1 MAESEIRKIEVGL
14 INSSFEVSANPSQAG
29 VWSLECEIRTED
41 ADSIIQEIKVNDI
54 SLAGTVVSEEIS
66 VDIDS
71 DKVNVMDLDVNVTVD
86 GVNSSIVESQVVP
99 YSKIITLSGTSAESV
114 NEKRYASSAW
124 SAKKIYDLT
133 SSVDVKVDS
142 LSERI
147 ENIEAGGAGI
157 SKEIEERLKRL
168 EELSFFERYDD
179 STIKTKFNLFSEREI
194 SSSGLNKGTGGSGE
208 GGGSETLDGLLDV
221 MLITPKEDDVLIY
234 NGTHWVNKAKSS
246 IAPELDLTV
255 YLLKTEA
262 ERTYAKKSDISS
274 FITADALSPLKSD
287 IQSINGAVAS
297 LSGEIVSIAGNVSAL
312 SKSTE
317 NISGELDDVKEDVK
331 TLDEGYATV
340 TGDITSINESLE
352 QINSSL
358 NNFQKVF
365 KFFHLTDDEQSV
377 YTTLNFYSEKEI
389 SSHGLSIGRGGG
401 ASVVTFDD
409 IIGVSL
415 SDKKSGDVLVYNG
428 THWVNIPQ
436 STLVPDIDLSGY
448 ATKTFVEE
456 HDSAL
461 ERSILSDVANTYAT
475 TTYVDNKDKALQEAI
490 DLINDWFVLEDGVL
504 HTKYNIASD
513 LEISAYGINKGTGG
527 GGGSSFSRLDS
538 WSDYD
543 KSKAGYVLSALLG
556 YDLHTRIIALENAE
570 VDLSDYYT
578 KSQTDAK
585 ISSAISGINFAPYAT
600 KEELNNAISGIDFT
614 PYATTKWVE
623 DKKYITAEALSPY
636 ATTYELND
644 VDKRVTTL
652 EGAGYATVKYVDT
665 SISKIDF
672 SPYAKSNDVAKTYAT
687 KTELSSSI
695 EDLNVSQYA
704 KSTEVANTYATKK
717 ELSSAIAGIDF
728 APYAT
733 KKELSSAIE
742 GLNISQ
748 YAKAEDVA
756 DTYAT
761 KTALSQLQGAHDT
774 LRGEFNDLNA
784 LLSSDTS
791 GYINTWQ
798 EVVAFLDGYKDED
811 DLAAILSGMQS
822 DINSR
827 HKTSEFNDW
836 VEKTYNPLATRVG
849 TVESGVASNLS
860 AINGLTTRVGK
871 NETSIKDLEKRLGLF
886 EQVIHIDTENEV
898 IGVDYDFYSAHE
910 ISSHGL
916 NKGEGGGGG
925 SSYSRLD
932 TWDGYDSAK
941 AGYVLSAGL
950 GHGLKISI
958 EELQGYN
965 LNGRIQTIEN
975 SYISKNAGGV
985 INGGLVVTSLAIS
998 GGRATQFVKADGSLD
1013 STTYLSGITS
1023 AMVVSALGYTPFNTA
1038 SFTKDNIKST
1048 LGISDWAMASSKPS
1062 YKTSEITEETNLFF
1076 TNSRAISAV
1085 SGSYIAAKSSSGY
1098 DVDACYDAGL
1108 YMVKSG
1114 SNVPSGSNY
1123 GALLSLPYRK
1133 AKGNSIPDF
1142 GTQIFLPN
1150 GDDDTNPND
1159 MYFRTSL
1166 SGSWNNWQMVLTTSN
1181 LTKQLVIDALDYT
1194 PYDSS
1199 NPSGFITSAALSG
1212 YLPLSGGYMEVG
1224 KAIRWN
1230 TQSGKTPYLGQYATD
1245 GSFLISIEGT
1255 STNYGLVLGGT
1266 SGNLLWKGQR
1276 VLDASNYTTYV
1287 QTAGDTRYLKLA
1299 GGTLTG
1305 ALTTTSVVTPSIS
1318 TSELLSIT
1326 APAIVLYGK
1335 TTAEGELQVTE
1346 ALSALATLDVS
1357 NALTVGGWAKFNSG
1371 ASVEG
1376 GNLVTKYDISVN
1388 KGKQIFWT
1396 DTNSV
1401 KHGITYDES
1410 AGAFKVDGKYIATG
1424 SGASLSWG
1432 EITGKPTVL
1441 DFGGTSSQ
1449 FLKADGSLDSTS
1461 YLSTSGGTI
1470 GGISSDILTLDTSSP
1485 YDESRLIIKHNGAN
1499 KTFFG
1504 WSDIGSYLYNATS
1517 GCWIGIKDDGTPN
1530 YNNYTL
1536 IHSGN
1541 IGSQSVSYATS
1552 SACVTGSTLKE
1563 EPINTLTVW
1572 ETWGNADNEL
1582 NLGQY
1587 SYGVQLNSP
1596 DSYYGFLLGAEAGTG
1611 TLSFNVRNSN
1621 VWGGWKTLIHSGN
1634 ILNYAVGH
1642 NNHISLENEV
1652 NVLGYGYADGGWT
1665 ASGSAFIVGASKDWR
1680 MAFQGY
1686 TDHDLKFNYCAGGTW
1701 GTWRKIAF
1709 TDSDITGNAA
1719 TATKLIDNTAY
1730 TAWGNT
1736 FFQNGKPIQVD
1747 SNYLFLNPTG
1757 SGIYFGRNVV
1767 SWHDKGDWKK
1777 TIFYF
1782 NEHGGVTYG
1791 EGDIAEDKYKL
1802 VVSGNTHLGIT
1813 FNEKVTVGD
1822 TYWGIRA
1829 YRHDSIESCIQS
1841 GVHDGSSNFPLC
1853 LNPNGGI
1860 VRIGTMTENG
1870 TYAALQVGGSL
1881 SAGGMLT
1888 IQSGYDGKIVLDNN
1902 DSESKWQYISFC
1914 QNGERYGDL
1923 GTFGNNDLK
1932 WRTADD
1938 KYDTLIH
1945 SGNIAYQSVANA
1957 AEATH
1962 ATSADYAVTA
1972 SSASKAVFAD
1982 GTTYLSDHTDI
1993 IYFGSNGFPKRNID
2007 IIAHQIQLRVGST
2020 STIQT
2025 GFIINQSGKVGIGTT
2040 NPKEKLHVDGV
2051 IRAKDN
2057 VLTIGTHGGY
2067 ALYGGVREGEA
2078 FSLET
2083 YNTDAS
2089 WQAWAI
2095 RVTMNGAVTLAND
2108 LTIKGSLSAGATS
2121 LSSLTVSGDTA
2132 LGNVSASHVHGNG
2145 SILYIGN
2152 STNASYVVL
2161 YEDMRGSTDMWRIT
2175 RSGNAN
2181 MTSLA
2186 LTSNASITGTLGVTG
2201 DVTVNNVTING
2212 TLGVNQT
2219 AFFKA
2224 IQPLSNNAYVLGE
2237 SYARWQTIYGQN
2249 LDIAGTSTM
2258 NTIKIKSGQS
2268 IQFEDANGALHTLR
2282 YDSSKEAFVFEG
2294 NVHAT
2299 QEMSAHKLNA

>member
-142 LSERI
+142 LSERV
-147 ENIEAGGAGI
+147 ENIEVGGAGI
-157 SKEIEERLKRL
+157 SKEIEDRLKRL

-208 GGGSETLDGLLDV
+208 GGGSETLDGLIDV

-600 KEELNNAISGIDFT
+600 KEELNNAISGIDLT

-623 DKKYITAEALSPY
+623 DKKYITAAALSPY
-636 ATTYELND
+636 ATTDELND
-644 VDKRVTTL
+644 VDVRVANL
-652 EGAGYATVKYVDT
+652 EKAGYATVKYVDT
-665 SISKIDF
+665 AISKIDL

-695 EDLNVSQYA
+695 EDLNISQYA
-704 KSTEVANTYATKK
+704 KSSDVANTYATKQ
-717 ELSSAIAGIDF
+717 ELSTAIAGIDF
-728 APYAT
+728 TPYAT

-774 LRGEFNDLNA
+774 LRGEFDVLNA

-811 DLAAILSGMQS
+811 DLAAILSRMQS
-822 DINSR
+822 DIDSR
-827 HKTSEFNDW
+827 YKTDDFTNW
-836 VEKTYNPLATRVG
+836 VDKTYNPLATRVG

-886 EQVIHIDTENEV
+886 EQVINIDTENKTV
-898 IGVDYDFYSAHE
+898 GVDYDFYSAHE

-925 SSYSRLD
+925 SAYSRLD

-941 AGYVLSAGL
+941 AGYALSAGL

-1023 AMVVSALGYTPFNTA
+1023 AMVASALGYTPFNTA

-1048 LGISDWAMASSKPS
+1048 LGISDWAMASSKPP

-1133 AKGNSIPDF
+1133 AKGNSTPDF

-1166 SGSWNNWQMVLTTSN
+1166 SGSWNDWQRVLTTSN

-1199 NPSGFITSAALSG
+1199 NPSGFITSDALSG
-1212 YLPLSGGYMEVG
+1212 YLPLSGGYMGVG

-1230 TQSGKTPYLGQYATD
+1230 AQSGKTPYLGQYATD

-1461 YLSTSGGTI
+1461 YLSTSGGTMQ
-1470 GGISSDILTLDTSSP
+1470 GGIKWNIEQTAAWDSYYTVAGNHGLRILNAAGYSVENAPSDYSVGLIVSGHYGYALAYEVGAARLMYKGVGQDSWKTILYSGEIEDKAICLANHTGDSLPPLNRSGLWNGYGAYLRFGALDTYSIAFRSNGGVLQG
-1485 YDESRLIIKHNGAN
+1485 LI
-1499 KTFFG
+1499 TQ
-1504 WSDIGSYLYNATS
+1504 GSTS
-1517 GCWIGIKDDGTPN
+1517 GEWQ
-1530 YNNYTL
+1530 TL

-1563 EPINTLTVW
+1563 EPVNTLTVW

-1621 VWGGWKTLIHSGN
+1621 VWGGWKTLAFTDGSV
-1634 ILNYAVGH
+1634 AFA
-1642 NNHISLENEV
+1642 
-1652 NVLGYGYADGGWT
+1652 GYADSAAYATNAGNADTLGHHDVSYFVGQHFEANTIDANSVAANHITHGYIWNNT
-1665 ASGSAFIVGASKDWR
+1665 PVNSIASLLDVTYSADWKSQLCFVPDSQR
-1680 MAFQGY
+1680 IYSRFR
-1686 TDHDLKFNYCAGGTW
+1686 HSGT
-1701 GTWRKIAF
+1701 TWSDWKSIAF
-1709 TDSDITGNAA
+1709 AND
-1719 TATKLIDNTAY
+1719 L
-1730 TAWGNT
+1730 
-1736 FFQNGKPIQVD
+1736 
-1747 SNYLFLNPTG
+1747 SNYLPL
-1757 SGIYFGRNVV
+1757 SGG
-1767 SWHDKGDWKK
+1767 
-1777 TIFYF
+1777 TI
-1782 NEHGGVTYG
+1782 
-1791 EGDIAEDKYKL
+1791 
-1802 VVSGNTHLGIT
+1802 S
-1813 FNEKVTVGD
+1813 
-1822 TYWGIRA
+1822 
-1829 YRHDSIESCIQS
+1829 
-1841 GVHDGSSNFPLC
+1841 
-1853 LNPNGGI
+1853 
-1860 VRIGTMTENG
+1860 
-1870 TYAALQVGGSL
+1870 
-1881 SAGGMLT
+1881 GMLT
-1888 IQSGYDGKIVLDNN
+1888 IQSSYDGKIVLDNN

-2025 GFIINQSGKVGIGTT
+2025 GFIMNQSGNVTLGTSDLAGTT
-2040 NPKEKLHVDGV
+2040 SKLYV
-2051 IRAKDN
+2051 
-2057 VLTIGTHGGY
+2057 
-2067 ALYGGVREGEA
+2067 
-2078 FSLET
+2078 
-2083 YNTDAS
+2083 
-2089 WQAWAI
+2089 
-2095 RVTMNGAVTLAND
+2095 NGA
-2108 LTIKGSLSAGATS
+2108 
-2121 LSSLTVSGDTA
+2121 LTVSGDTA

-2152 STNASYVVL
+2152 STNSSYVVL

-2212 TLGVNQT
+2212 ALGVNQT
-2219 AFFKA
+2219 AFFKT

-2237 SYARWQTIYGQN
+2237 SYARWRTIYGQN

-2268 IQFEDANGALHTLR
+2268 IQFEDSDGALHTLR

>member
-1 MAESEIRKIEVGL
+1 MELDNIRL
-14 INSSFEVSANPSQAG
+14 QTTWNDAASSINSNFAKIIQLIH
-29 VWSLECEIRTED
+29 SLE
-41 ADSIIQEIKVNDI
+41 
-54 SLAGTVVSEEIS
+54 
-66 VDIDS
+66 
-71 DKVNVMDLDVNVTVD
+71 
-86 GVNSSIVESQVVP
+86 SS
-99 YSKIITLSGTSAESV
+99 G
-114 NEKRYASSAW
+114 
-124 SAKKIYDLT
+124 
-133 SSVDVKVDS
+133 
-142 LSERI
+142 
-147 ENIEAGGAGI
+147 ENIDE
-157 SKEIEERLKRL
+157 SWL
-168 EELSFFERYDD
+168 EEY
-179 STIKTKFNLFSEREI
+179 
-194 SSSGLNKGTGGSGE
+194 
-208 GGGSETLDGLLDV
+208 
-221 MLITPKEDDVLIY
+221 
-234 NGTHWVNKAKSS
+234 
-246 IAPELDLTV
+246 LTQ
-255 YLLKTEA
+255 Y
-262 ERTYAKKSDISS
+262 
-274 FITADALSPLKSD
+274 
-287 IQSINGAVAS
+287 
-297 LSGEIVSIAGNVSAL
+297 
-312 SKSTE
+312 
-317 NISGELDDVKEDVK
+317 
-331 TLDEGYATV
+331 
-340 TGDITSINESLE
+340 
-352 QINSSL
+352 
-358 NNFQKVF
+358 
-365 KFFHLTDDEQSV
+365 
-377 YTTLNFYSEKEI
+377 
-389 SSHGLSIGRGGG
+389 
-401 ASVVTFDD
+401 
-409 IIGVSL
+409 
-415 SDKKSGDVLVYNG
+415 
-428 THWVNIPQ
+428 
-436 STLVPDIDLSGY
+436 GY
-448 ATKTFVEE
+448 ATKEWIANSRFASQSWV
-456 HDSAL
+456 DS
-461 ERSILSDVANTYAT
+461 T
-475 TTYVDNKDKALQEAI
+475 
-490 DLINDWFVLEDGVL
+490 LI
-504 HTKYNIASD
+504 
-513 LEISAYGINKGTGG
+513 
-527 GGGSSFSRLDS
+527 
-538 WSDYD
+538 
-543 KSKAGYVLSALLG
+543 
-556 YDLHTRIIALENAE
+556 
-570 VDLSDYYT
+570 
-578 KSQTDAK
+578 
-585 ISSAISGINFAPYAT
+585 
-600 KEELNNAISGIDFT
+600 
-614 PYATTKWVE
+614 
-623 DKKYITAEALSPY
+623 
-636 ATTYELND
+636 
-644 VDKRVTTL
+644 
-652 EGAGYATVKYVDT
+652 
-665 SISKIDF
+665 
-672 SPYAKSNDVAKTYAT
+672 PYAKTTD
-687 KTELSSSI
+687 I
-695 EDLNVSQYA
+695 E
-704 KSTEVANTYATKK
+704 
-717 ELSSAIAGIDF
+717 
-728 APYAT
+728 
-733 KKELSSAIE
+733 
-742 GLNISQ
+742 
-748 YAKAEDVA
+748 

-761 KTALSQLQGAHDT
+761 KVALSQLQGAHDT
-774 LRGEFNDLNA
+774 LRDEFDDLNA

-798 EVVAFLDGYKDED
+798 EVVAFLDGYKDEEN
-811 DLAAILSGMQS
+811 LAAILSRMQS
-822 DINSR
+822 DIDSR
-827 HKTSEFNDW
+827 YKTDDFTNW
-836 VEKTYNPLATRVG
+836 VDKTYNPLATRVG

-886 EQVIHIDTENEV
+886 EQVIHIDTENKTV
-898 IGVDYDFYSAHE
+898 GVDYDFYSAHE

-925 SSYSRLD
+925 SAYSRLD
-932 TWDGYDSAK
+932 TWDGYDSTK

-1023 AMVVSALGYTPFNTA
+1023 AMVVSALGYTPFNSA
-1038 SFTKDNIKST
+1038 SFTKDNIKTT

-1098 DVDACYDAGL
+1098 DVDVCYDAGL

-1166 SGSWNNWQMVLTTSN
+1166 SGSWNDWQRVLTTSN

-1326 APAIVLYGK
+1326 SPAIVLYGK

-1572 ETWGNADNEL
+1572 ETWGNTDNEL
-1582 NLGQY
+1582 NLSPY
-1587 SYGVQLNSP
+1587 SYGIQLTSP
-1596 DSYYGFLLGAEAGTG
+1596 DSHYGFLLGAGSGTG
-1611 TLSFNVRNSN
+1611 TLSFNVRKSN
-1621 VWGGWKTLIHSGN
+1621 VWGGWQTLIHSSN

-1665 ASGSAFIVGASKDWR
+1665 TSGSAFIVGASKDWR

-1719 TATKLIDNTAY
+1719 TATYATNAGNADTLDGYHYSSFALQGASNNLMAYDNEFNFVPDGFVNNVYFNYRTASGKANGSISSYYFNNGAGSTSVTVYADTFSGNLLGNANSATKLINSRTI
-1730 TAWGNT
+1730 WGQPFDGT
-1736 FFQNGKPIQVD
+1736 
-1747 SNYLFLNPTG
+1747 S
-1757 SGIYFGRNVV
+1757 
-1767 SWHDKGDWKK
+1767 
-1777 TIFYF
+1777 
-1782 NEHGGVTYG
+1782 
-1791 EGDIAEDKYKL
+1791 DI
-1802 VVSGNTHLGIT
+1802 S
-1813 FNEKVTVGD
+1813 
-1822 TYWGIRA
+1822 
-1829 YRHDSIESCIQS
+1829 
-1841 GVHDGSSNFPLC
+1841 
-1853 LNPNGGI
+1853 
-1860 VRIGTMTENG
+1860 
-1870 TYAALQVGGSL
+1870 GSL
-1881 SAGGMLT
+1881 SVSGMLT
-1888 IQSGYDGKIVLDNN
+1888 IQSSYDGKIVLDNN
-1902 DSESKWQYISFC
+1902 DSESKWQYISFR
-1914 QNGERYGDL
+1914 QNGERYGAI

-1932 WRTADD
+1932 WWSADD
-1938 KYDTLIH
+1938 ELHTLIH
-1945 SGNIAYQSVANA
+1945 SGNIANQSVANA
-1957 AEATH
+1957 STATH
-1962 ATSADYAVTA
+1962 ATSADYATSAGTVSKVV
-1972 SSASKAVFAD
+1972 SSD
-1982 GTTYLSDHTDI
+1982 GSPYLMDGGEI
-1993 IYFGSNGFPKRNID
+1993 IYLGSIGFPKRNID

-2025 GFIINQSGKVGIGTT
+2025 GFIMNQSGNVTLGTSDLAGTT
-2040 NPKEKLHVDGV
+2040 SKLYV
-2051 IRAKDN
+2051 
-2057 VLTIGTHGGY
+2057 
-2067 ALYGGVREGEA
+2067 
-2078 FSLET
+2078 
-2083 YNTDAS
+2083 
-2089 WQAWAI
+2089 
-2095 RVTMNGAVTLAND
+2095 NGALA
-2108 LTIKGSLSAGATS
+2108 
-2121 LSSLTVSGDTA
+2121 VSGDTA

-2145 SILYIGN
+2145 NILYLGN

-2268 IQFEDANGALHTLR
+2268 IQFEDSDGALHTLR